1 MNRQE
6 AYGLLRTVVDGTV
19 SDYTDFST
27 EAVLFLLSRAR
38 GEIDRLYEPEETIAD
53 ALARRRAN
61 DFSKELRK
69 MRERHQNEDV
79 PVTEKSVSDWITSL
93 CPGFWP
99 FC

>member
-1 MNRQE
+1 MDRKE
-6 AYGLLRTVVDGTV
+6 AYSLLRAIVDSAV

-27 EAVLFLLSRAR
+27 EAILLLLSRAR

-53 ALARRRAN
+53 ALARRRAD
-61 DFSKELRK
+61 DFNKELRR
-69 MRERHQNEDV
+69 MLERHQNEGV
-79 PVTEKSVSDWITSL
+79 PVTEKIVSDWIASL